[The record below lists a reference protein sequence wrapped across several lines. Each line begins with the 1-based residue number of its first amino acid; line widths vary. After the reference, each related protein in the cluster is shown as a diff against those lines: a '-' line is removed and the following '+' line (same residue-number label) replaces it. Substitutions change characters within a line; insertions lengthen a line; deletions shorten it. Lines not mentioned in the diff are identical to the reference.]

1 MIQTIFCLNVCKL
14 NKNLELYLFTDDE
27 TRVKIEPELEDETDF
42 INASYV
48 KVSEQAKIELLF
60 Q

>member
-1 MIQTIFCLNVCKL
+1 VFCLFV
-14 NKNLELYLFTDDE
+14 DDE
-27 TRVKIEPELEDETDF
+27 TRVKLEPELEDETDF

-60 Q
+60 LVS